1 MHRDGRIGELMGVH
15 DRDYLR
21 SGGGPRFTSP
31 SSGGSG
37 GWGGWSVNTW
47 LIVICVA
54 VYVIDGFL
62 PKIPLETG
70 LWWVKNQQTNVWSV
84 ESTDPMRMGSER
96 SDEFKLG
103 TALVRRNVPVQMGD
117 VVQPTVIQGF
127 VIRDAQGKE
136 VAIAQGRMAKP
147 LEYWFHFSTK
157 HVLGNAQV
165 WRLIGF
171 QFLHADNIYHLLF
184 NMIGLYFFGPLVE
197 RYLGGKR
204 YLAFYLLCGI
214 FGALLYLVLNLGGYI
229 ASELFGLHSV
239 PGLLVN
245 ATGTPLIGAS
255 AGVFGVLMAGAY
267 LAPHAKVLVFFLLP
281 MRLATMAWVLVGIS
295 IVSILFNL
303 NNAGGE
309 AAHLGGAAAGWW
321 FIRHPDS
328 LHGLFNLAG
337 RVDPT
342 SKHFAG
348 RQRLGA
354 GLPDTERVDRILEK
368 ISRHG
373 LQSLTKKEKRIL
385 EQASRRDRS

>member
-1 MHRDGRIGELMGVH
+1 MGVH
-15 DRDYLR
+15 DREYLR
-21 SGGGPRFTSP
+21 SSNGPRFSPP
-31 SSGGSG
+31 SSGGGRGSG
-37 GWGGWSVNTW
+37 RWSVNTW
-47 LIVICVA
+47 LILICVA
-54 VYVIDGFL
+54 VYMIDGFL

-70 LWWVKNQQTNVWSV
+70 LWWVKNLQTNVWSI
-84 ESTDPMRMGSER
+84 ESTDPTRMGSER
-96 SDEFKLG
+96 TEDLTLG
-103 TALVRRNVPVQMGD
+103 TKLVRRNVPVQVDDSVLSM
-117 VVQPTVIQGF
+117 PIQGF
-127 VIRDAQGKE
+127 MIQNADGQE

-157 HVLGNAQV
+157 HVLGNAQL

-171 QFLHADNIYHLLF
+171 QFLHADNMYHLLF

-214 FGALLYLVLNLGGYI
+214 FGALLYLILNLGGYI
-229 ASELFGLHSV
+229 ASEMFGLHSV

-267 LAPHAKVLVFFLLP
+267 LAPNARVLVFFLLP

-348 RQRLGA
+348 RNRPA
-354 GLPDTERVDRILEK
+354 SALPDTDRVDRILEK
-368 ISRHG
+368 ISQHG
-373 LQSLTKKEKRIL
+373 LQSLTKREKRIL
-385 EQASRRDRS
+385 EQASRRDRDRS